1 MKLLSDKGSEF
12 IVYSDE
18 DYVYKL
24 FRKDYKLKHKTKEE
38 LEYMSSIRT
47 KRILMPTSLIME
59 DNELKGYKMPY
70 IRGSMDILDSLM
82 GELIDEL
89 HIIDGDIELLSA
101 SLVRL
106 MDINK
111 GNTIFNSRLYLV
123 DPGNYFINDI
133 KDLLPYIENKE
144 PTQKE
149 KIELIEAWNYDKL
162 NKLLDELLFINNDDI
177 DFYLLRK
184 IIEFFNQERAKTGV
198 KFNLSIIET
207 YFDRTLTVREAIN
220 KFIKKHIKI
229 DEQEKQIFLSLIK
242 K

>member
-1 MKLLSDKGSEF
+1 
-12 IVYSDE
+12 
-18 DYVYKL
+18 
-24 FRKDYKLKHKTKEE
+24 
-38 LEYMSSIRT
+38 
-47 KRILMPTSLIME
+47 
-59 DNELKGYKMPY
+59 MPY

-111 GNTIFNSRLYLV
+111 ENTIFNSRLYLV